1 MLSRIAGGRRAD
13 VTSDRNGFPGNR
25 HTIWIERLR
34 HQGSGSQEKD
44 VAGRCKVRAP
54 VGPLDYRRSDWRI
67 KRCNRDAPVFL
78 PCASGRV
85 QKMAAVRQKRREP
98 MRVLRTRRVE
108 FRHFAKPCLL
118 LRRSGKRHCT
128 PSERTESCR
137 HGPRH
142 LRVNRAAHRLAFVA
156 ALLRRPRLSSA
167 SPARKIRANR
177 LSGDQ
182 KGKSR
187 PQCRG
192 AVALR
197 SHQRANP
204 EDRLPSSIG
213 ILLEATGDDA
223 IEPEQSLVPRFLA
236 RHDRPANPA

>member
-1 MLSRIAGGRRAD
+1 MQSRRPSVPAVRFGSCTKNGGRQAE
-13 VTSDRNGFPGNR
+13 T
-25 HTIWIERLR
+25 
-34 HQGSGSQEKD
+34 QGT
-44 VAGRCKVRAP
+44 
-54 VGPLDYRRSDWRI
+54 Y
-67 KRCNRDAPVFL
+67 
-78 PCASGRV
+78 ASSPH
-85 QKMAAVRQKRREP
+85 A
-98 MRVLRTRRVE
+98 TRRVSSL
-108 FRHFAKPCLL
+108 AKPCLL